1 MASDNSPFS
10 LTSAPPKAEND
21 HNVYILGAG
30 FSVEAGFPV
39 IKDFMNRM
47 RDAAAW
53 LEGQND
59 RIEELRAIERVL
71 EFRLRASSAAYRIPL
86 NVENVEELFSL
97 AATGGDNELAKAM
110 PLAIAATL
118 DYARSTTPVSENQW
132 FGLGAVRDPGA
143 DKPANWGPVAEN
155 IGAGLA
161 NEQPKRHWSSCPPYD
176 FYLGLMCGYFNKGL
190 TDRRDTI
197 ITFNYE
203 LTIEDALT
211 HLGIDFSYGVAG
223 HRLMKNSSGS
233 YEAAPLSQART
244 QLLKLHGS
252 VNWCSP
258 AIRGK
263 KFTEDSQ
270 EESRKTKVSHFLEE
284 LTRTTREIS
293 TFNSYT
299 ELLKH
304 PENPQPYL
312 VPPTWS
318 KSLTVPLT
326 SVWDTAVKE
335 LSTATR
341 IIILGYSIP
350 PTDQHFRY
358 LLAAG
363 LRDNISLRKV
373 YFVNPGLNNERT
385 KDDFEQRLFGPL
397 GLFRRE
403 HLEQGVIELIPCDL
417 RQFLAVSNYR
427 LHIGRPLNPLA
438 YQIDPAA
445 PWRCYPHSGSGPI
458 FI

>member
-1 MASDNSPFS
+1 
-10 LTSAPPKAEND
+10 
-21 HNVYILGAG
+21 
-30 FSVEAGFPV
+30 
-39 IKDFMNRM
+39 MNRM

-53 LEGQND
+53 LEGKEE
-59 RIEELRAIERVL
+59 RKEELRAVERVL

-110 PLAIAATL
+110 PRAIAATL
-118 DYARSTTPVSENQW
+118 DYARATTPDSENQW
-132 FGLGAVRDPGA
+132 FAVGAVEGLGAG
-143 DKPANWGPVAEN
+143 KPTNWGPISDQLAAAYQNEN
-155 IGAGLA
+155 
-161 NEQPKRHWSSCPPYD
+161 PKRDWSNCPPYD
-176 FYLGLMCGYFNKGL
+176 FYLGLMCGYFNKGR

-223 HRLMKNSSGS
+223 QRLVKNSLGS
-233 YEAAPLSQART
+233 YEAVPLSQAKT
-244 QLLKLHGS
+244 QVLKLHGS

-258 AIRGK
+258 AIRRKNPAEGLREK
-263 KFTEDSQ
+263 SRISVLGHAFRETE
-270 EESRKTKVSHFLEE
+270 R
-284 LTRTTREIS
+284 TRREIS
-293 TFNSYT
+293 AFNDYA
-299 ELLKH
+299 ELLAH

-326 SVWDTAVKE
+326 SVWETAVKE

-373 YFVNPGLNNERT
+373 FFVNPALADERT
-385 KDDFEQRLFGPL
+385 KNDFEQRLFGPL
-397 GLFRRE
+397 GLFRKE
-403 HLEQGVIELIPCDL
+403 HLEQGIIELAPVGL
-417 RQFLAVSNYR
+417 RHFLAESNQTNSDTYR
-427 LHIGRPLNPLA
+427 LRIGRTVNKPTLQYEA
-438 YQIDPAA
+438 AA
-445 PWRCYPHSGSGPI
+445 PWRCFSHAGFGVPI
-458 FI
+458 FV